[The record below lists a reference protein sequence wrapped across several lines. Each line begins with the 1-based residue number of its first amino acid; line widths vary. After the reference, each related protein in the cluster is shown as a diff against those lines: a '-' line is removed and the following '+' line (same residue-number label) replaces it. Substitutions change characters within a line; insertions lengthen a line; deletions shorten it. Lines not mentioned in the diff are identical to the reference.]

1 LTEVTKPCHY
11 QDAAFIKQYDGRINR
26 HHLGIILWR
35 LAIFTAI
42 LIIVVLVA
50 KVFIAVTSIVLF
62 IIGFTLLLAVVLIT
76 IGTIFILDP
85 NHGKHWENLMV
96 ILQNNAAAQEV
107 LTKAL
112 TFIPLV
118 SAVSVVFNIL
128 AIVLLY
134 TSKLPVRRY
143 RVVTSIFLFI
153 VNIVILIY
161 FLAGGQGA

>member
-1 LTEVTKPCHY
+1 
-11 QDAAFIKQYDGRINR
+11 
-26 HHLGIILWR
+26 
-35 LAIFTAI
+35 
-42 LIIVVLVA
+42 
-50 KVFIAVTSIVLF
+50 
-62 IIGFTLLLAVVLIT
+62 
-76 IGTIFILDP
+76 
-85 NHGKHWENLMV
+85 MV